1 LSAIINFERYFRRK
15 DMATERA
22 QKAYE
27 LGKSFEKNYK
37 GCAQCAVAALQ
48 DAIDCKNDDV
58 FAAATS
64 LAGGGVRTADG
75 NCGAYIGCLLVLG
88 TLVGRKRDD
97 FADRQG
103 IRYKNFD
110 LATKLRRKFIEEY
123 GSVICSDIQN
133 RVFGRYFYLADPQEF
148 QKFEDAGGHADT
160 GCPEVVGK
168 AARWMVEI
176 IEEAGLLPE

>member
-1 LSAIINFERYFRRK
+1 
-15 DMATERA
+15 MAGERA
-22 QKAYE
+22 QRAYE
-27 LGKSFEKNYK
+27 MGKHYEKTYK

-48 DAIDCKNDDV
+48 DALDNRNDDV
-58 FAAATS
+58 FVAATS
-64 LAGGGVRTADG
+64 LAGGGVRAADG
-75 NCGAYIGCLLVLG
+75 NCGAFIGCLLVLG
-88 TLVGRKRDD
+88 TLLGRDRNN
-97 FADRQG
+97 FADQQG

-110 LATKLRRKFIEEY
+110 LAAKLRRRFIEEY

-148 QKFEDAGGHADT
+148 QKFEEAGGHEDN

-176 IEEAGLLPE
+176 IEGAALLPD